1 MKKYIIILT
10 VSFFAVF
17 SCEEFDPT
25 QDINNPNL
33 LLENVIG
40 SPGSVASWI
49 TGQEREMAI
58 VYNQLLEL
66 TELGSDNYM
75 NSETFFN
82 QQFDQLNITF
92 QDGDVNTIAFR
103 IADLR
108 ESGKTGLNQVFP
120 ADPIA
125 TSEQQA
131 QLQFYVGWAK
141 LLAGELFVALPDE
154 AVGVPVSFA
163 DNLNNAISDF
173 LAAEAIDA
181 ANPSYKLA
189 LARVYHRLGDKVNA
203 VLKAQ
208 EAIALNPTFTRVV
221 EFDGTNG
228 PDNDFADGLFQRGN
242 FDDFQPLPRL
252 DFLDPKY
259 FVVGDEESPVYIQKI
274 EEAYLIIAE
283 AQLADGNL
291 AGAQTTMTDLLDVV
305 ASRGT
310 TTLDDAVENRADRP
324 TGTAIKVRASDVD
337 IFKEDLVLD
346 RTSGSVLVWNISGT
360 SVFAADI
367 TAIATIPDALEL
379 LYLLRQEIFIA
390 EGRRFTDL
398 GIRMP
403 ISEQESLTNSNVTDT
418 QLLAFI
424 PSFVPTDMDEF
435 TFDVDNNEVTIL
447 NNMNRVLIENR
458 TNENVIPFF

>member
-10 VSFFAVF
+10 VSLFAMI

-33 LLENVIG
+33 LLDNVIG
-40 SPGSVASWI
+40 SPGSAASWI

-75 NSETFFN
+75 NSQTFFN

-108 ESGKTGLNQVFP
+108 ESGKIGLNDVVP

-125 TSEQQA
+125 TTEQQA

-154 AVGVPVSFA
+154 AVGVPVSPV
-163 DNLNNAISDF
+163 DNLNNAVADF
-173 LAAEAIDA
+173 LSAEAIDDT
-181 ANPSYKLA
+181 NPSYKLA
-189 LARVYHRLGDKVNA
+189 LARAYHRLGDKANA

-208 EAIALNPTFTRVV
+208 EAITLDATFTRVV

-259 FVVGDEESPVYIQKI
+259 FVVGDEESAVYIQKI

-305 ASRGT
+305 AERGT

-337 IFKEDLVLD
+337 IFKENLVLD
-346 RTSGSVLVWNISGT
+346 RTSGSILVWNISGT
-360 SVFAADI
+360 SVFSADI

-398 GIRMP
+398 GIKMP
-403 ISEQESLTNSNVTDT
+403 ISEQESLTNMNITDT

-424 PSFVPTDMDEF
+424 PSFVPSDMDEF
-435 TFDVDNNEVTIL
+435 TFDIDNNEVTIL
-447 NNMNRVLIENR
+447 NNMNKVLIENR